1 VGLVAM
7 VMRLI
12 SNAVVVFGILLS
24 VVNYAS
30 SFIRSPS
37 FHLSDP
43 HFCKR
48 NVLSMSDRNSLSGG
62 RGGGRSFGGRGRGG
76 GAGKGKP
83 LDQREGSRALTR
95 AELKAK
101 EIYDATKEPE
111 VVRVH
116 APEDRVALGALT
128 VGQKL
133 RGRIISVKE

>member
-1 VGLVAM
+1 M

-12 SNAVVVFGILLS
+12 SNAVIVFGILLS

-37 FHLSDP
+37 FRLSDS

-48 NVLSMSDRNSLSGG
+48 NVLSMSDRSSLSGG
-62 RGGGRSFGGRGRGG
+62 RGGGRSFGGRGRGGG

-116 APEDRVALGALT
+116 APEDRVALSALS